1 MAIIISQIKTTL
13 DEPKDNAVAK
23 ALSLLRLSRAET
35 ASAKLYKSS
44 VDARR
49 DICFVN
55 SVYIAMKDPAKERRL
70 AEKHQNVRLY
80 EPGELS
86 FTRGKERLRGDV
98 YVAGFG
104 PAGMFCALTL
114 CEFGYRPVVLE
125 RGADM
130 DSRIR
135 AVEGFWAGGA
145 LDPSTNVQ
153 FGEGGAGTFSDG
165 KLTTRIG
172 DPLCSRVLERLVEF
186 GAPEDILTQA
196 KPHIGTDKLRRVV
209 KNLRSRV
216 LELGGEVRFLSPL
229 ENLELHSGRVD
240 SIRVNGADIPCGV
253 LALAVGHSAHDTFRM
268 LHGKGVTLVPK
279 PFSVG
284 ARIEHLQAD
293 IDRALYGKYAGHP
306 ALPPGE
312 YQLSYHDNG
321 RGVYTFCMCPGGF
334 VVPAASGPE
343 QIVVNGMSPSNRGS
357 VWANSGMVVEL
368 QPEDFGAR
376 FSMFGVLAG
385 IKFQEDLERQCYLN
399 GNCKQTAPAQRMTDF
414 VNRRNSFDLPRSSYS
429 PGLIASP
436 LHFWLPDFIV
446 SRLQEGFKYFGNV
459 SHGFLTREAV
469 MIGVE
474 TRTSSPVRIPRDRE
488 SMTHIRLRGFYP
500 CGEGAGYA
508 GGIVSA
514 AIDGE
519 RCAEA
524 LAMQIKQ
531 SSSFDRSV

>member
-1 MAIIISQIKTTL
+1 MPQNITL
-13 DEPKDNAVAK
+13 VLTPRQAADAKYYTSLAARRLGMPEQDIALVRVVKRSIDARQRQPKVN
-23 ALSLLRLSRAET
+23 LSLE
-35 ASAKLYKSS
+35 
-44 VDARR
+44 
-49 DICFVN
+49 
-55 SVYIAMKDPAKERRL
+55 VYADREPRPAPV
-70 AEKHQNVRLY
+70 HFDY
-80 EPGELS
+80 PS
-86 FTRGKERLRGDV
+86 
-98 YVAGFG
+98 VAGRTEVVIVGSG
-104 PAGMFCALTL
+104 PAGLFAALRL
-114 CEFGYRPVVLE
+114 IELGLRPVILE
-125 RGADM
+125 RGRDVSARKVDIAQINRNGDVDP
-130 DSRIR
+130 DSNY
-135 AVEGFWAGGA
+135 A
-145 LDPSTNVQ
+145 

-165 KLTTRIG
+165 KLFTRSKKRG
-172 DPLCSRVLERLVEF
+172 DYNKALQTLVF
-186 GAPEDILTQA
+186 HGATPEILYDA
-196 KPHIGTDKLRRVV
+196 HPHIGTDKLPRIIQRIRQTILDAGGGFVF
-209 KNLRSRV
+209 NSRV
-216 LELGGEVRFLSPL
+216 TDLEIKG
-229 ENLELHSGRVD
+229 GRV
-240 SIRVNGADIPCGV
+240 RGVWCGATLVEGAAVV
-253 LALAVGHSAHDTFRM
+253 LATGHSARDIYEL
-268 LHGKGVTLVPK
+268 LHRKGVRLEAKAFAMGV
-279 PFSVG
+279 
-284 ARIEHLQAD
+284 RIEHPQAL
-293 IDRALYGKYAGHP
+293 IDSIQYHCETH
-306 ALPPGE
+306 GE
-312 YQLSYHDNG
+312 YLPAAAYSLVSQENG
-321 RGVYTFCMCPGGF
+321 RGVYSFCMCPGGF